1 MGFTRASVQTE
12 LDRFYKALATSPDS
26 FESISKSA
34 FTQARKKLKPE
45 AFIELTQSQLSYFQQ
60 HAPYKKNWKGKR
72 IVAIDGSLLT
82 LPYSD
87 ELSTSFGIMKNQH
100 ATHYTV
106 GARCSMAY
114 DVCNELVLDASITTR
129 SSCEK
134 EMAVEHLKHLCPG
147 KDILVFDRGYPAF
160 WLISLLKKLGFDFCF
175 RLSTSWKDAANF
187 TNSNKTDIDWS
198 IKRGSDKGLE
208 KIKEYNLPQQTD
220 GLRLV
225 SVELSTGEKE
235 VLITNL
241 IDRTT
246 FDLKSLKELYHLRW
260 GVEEGYK
267 MLKQV
272 SQVEYFTGKSVQAV
286 RQDFYARIFMVNMAS
301 MIASQGLQ
309 QQKQKKEKKNKHRV
323 KPNKTQVL
331 AKTKDFLVDIFYAI
345 KPRKLLQQMIKL
357 LEKCFEI
364 IRPTRSFPRP
374 NTATRRHH
382 KHINSKGI

>member
-1 MGFTRASVQTE
+1 MGFTRPSVQTE
-12 LDRFYKALATSPDS
+12 LDRFYKALAPSPDS

-34 FTQARKKLKPE
+34 FTQSRKKLKAE

-72 IVAIDGSLLT
+72 VVAIDGSLLS
-82 LPYSD
+82 LPFSN
-87 ELSTSFGIMKNQH
+87 ELKASFGIMKNQH
-100 ATHYTV
+100 DAHTV

-114 DVCNELVLDASITTR
+114 DVCNELVLDACIAAR

-134 EMAVEHLKHLCPG
+134 ELAVSHLNHLCPQT
-147 KDILVFDRGYPAF
+147 DILVFDRGYPAL
-160 WLISLLKKLGFDFCF
+160 WLMGLLEKRGFKFCF
-175 RLSTSWKDAANF
+175 RLSTAWKDAVSLVSGNE
-187 TNSNKTDIDWS
+187 TDIDWS
-198 IKRGSDKGLE
+198 SKRRSNKDLGKLR
-208 KIKEYNLPQQTD
+208 EYNLPQEID

-225 SVELSTGEKE
+225 CVELSTGEKE
-235 VLITNL
+235 VLATNL
-241 IDRTT
+241 TDRSV
-246 FDLKSLKELYHLRW
+246 FDLDSLKELYHLRW

-267 MLKQV
+267 TLKQV
-272 SQVEYFTGKSVQAV
+272 SQVEYFTGKTVQAIK
-286 RQDFYARIFMVNMAS
+286 QDFYARIFMANMAS

-309 QQKQKKEKKNKHRV
+309 KQKQKKDKKNKYKV

-331 AKTKDFLVDIFYAI
+331 AKTKDFLVDIFYSF
-345 KPRKLLQQMIKL
+345 KPRKLLNQLIKL

-364 IRPTRSFPRP
+364 VRPNRSFPRP